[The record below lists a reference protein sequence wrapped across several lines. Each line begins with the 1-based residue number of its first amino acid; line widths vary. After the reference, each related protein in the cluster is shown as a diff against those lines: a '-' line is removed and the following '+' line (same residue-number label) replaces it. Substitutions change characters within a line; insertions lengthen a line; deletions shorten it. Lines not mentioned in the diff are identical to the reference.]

1 MVLGDLARARQRKKA
16 NRAKM
21 AVSPM
26 DTAIPA
32 IVPGASRDAEKDVVF
47 VGVGDGVEAAEGV
60 EGVNI
65 DDDVELS
72 SVRGSLNMGELEV
85 YCM

>member
-32 IVPGASRDAEKDVVF
+32 IVPDASRDAEKDVVF

-65 DDDVELS
+65 EDDVELS
-72 SVRGSLNMGELEV
+72 SVRGSLNTGELEV

>member
-32 IVPGASRDAEKDVVF
+32 IVPDASRDAEEDIYC
-47 VGVGDGVEAAEGV
+47 VGGGDDTEGAK
-60 EGVNI
+60 
-65 DDDVELS
+65 
-72 SVRGSLNMGELEV
+72 
-85 YCM
+85 